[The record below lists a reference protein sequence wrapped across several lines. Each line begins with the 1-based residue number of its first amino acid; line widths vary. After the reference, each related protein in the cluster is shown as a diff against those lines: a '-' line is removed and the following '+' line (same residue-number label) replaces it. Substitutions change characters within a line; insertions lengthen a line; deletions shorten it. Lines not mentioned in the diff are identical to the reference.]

1 MAQLNGRLNL
11 DIDLFKISPLMS
23 AHLVICA
30 DDFGMNPAVSQG
42 IAQLAEQARLSA
54 TSAMTLAPGWP
65 TDVALLRPLR
75 QQLDVG
81 LHLDWTSPFAIAAG
95 HGRTLGRLMLQTQLR
110 QLDSPQARAVIERQL
125 DLFEAHWQAPPD
137 HVDGHQHVQQF
148 PVIREALVQVLTRRY
163 PTGPRPWIR
172 ISQPLVP
179 RRDIK
184 AWVIGA
190 MGAKA
195 LQRLARQAG
204 LPHSRWLS
212 GIYSFDGDAKAYGL
226 HLADWL
232 QDAATHPGVVM
243 MCHPGLS
250 SADADDPIAHA
261 RPHELQA
268 LESPLLPTLLQRHGL
283 RLARGQQ
290 ARPPG

>member
-1 MAQLNGRLNL
+1 
-11 DIDLFKISPLMS
+11 MS
-23 AHLVICA
+23 VHLVICA

-42 IAQLAEQARLSA
+42 IAQLAAQARLSA

-81 LHLDWTSPFAIAAG
+81 LHLDWTSPFAMAAG
-95 HGRTLGRLMLQTQLR
+95 HGKPLSRLMLQTQLR
-110 QLDSPQARAVIERQL
+110 QLDRQQARAVIERQL

-148 PVIREALVQVLTRRY
+148 PVIREALVEVLTRRY

-172 ISQPLVP
+172 ISRPLTP
-179 RRDIK
+179 RSDIK

-190 MGAKA
+190 MGAQA

-204 LPHSRWLS
+204 LPHSQWLS
-212 GIYSFDGDAKAYGL
+212 GIYSFDGDASAYGL
-226 HLADWL
+226 RLADWL
-232 QDAATHPGVVM
+232 QDAAAHLGVVM

-250 SADADDPIAHA
+250 SDDTDDPIAHA
-261 RPHELQA
+261 RTQELQE
-268 LESPLLPTLLQRHGL
+268 LESPLLPTLMQRHGL
-283 RLARGQQ
+283 QLARGQQ
-290 ARPPG
+290 AWSPATA